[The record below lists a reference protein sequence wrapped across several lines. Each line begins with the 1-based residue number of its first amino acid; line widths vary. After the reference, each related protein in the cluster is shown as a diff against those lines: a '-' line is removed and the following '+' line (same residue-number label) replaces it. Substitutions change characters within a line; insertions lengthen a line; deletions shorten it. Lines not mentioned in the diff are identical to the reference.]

1 MSKENSSISK
11 DVAFGFLPA
20 SKSDRIFNLRDLI
33 LVQVVI
39 GLSSFGLLTGGYTGT
54 MLDAKQSL
62 AAILF
67 GNAFP
72 MLLIVP
78 ITLYF
83 ARYGIDTFVG
93 FRSSLGY
100 LGSNIFFFVFL
111 ILTLGYISIALF
123 MSGQA
128 LAEAAN
134 WMGMP
139 DIFSSQ
145 ATGAPFFS
153 ILLFICAF
161 LVTVRGP
168 IAIQKYTAV
177 AVPVFMVLMF
187 GLLAIVLFGQGFT
200 NVAHI
205 LPSEPFE
212 STSRSFATALELNI
226 GLGFSWLPYLGQY
239 SRLSKTEGG
248 AFKAGFYS
256 YGIIVCIAALVGALA
271 ALVAGSLNPSD
282 WMFSIAGS
290 WGGFIG
296 LILLSVGNVGAGIF
310 LMYSQAVSFKTVFP
324 KKSWMIAMGTTVP
337 TIFLL
342 LSSTFYDAFGSF
354 IAVISFIMA
363 VLGGIVVAD
372 YFFVKRQ
379 RISIRD
385 LYDTQGSYT
394 YWKGINPSAV
404 LTVVI
409 GTIVYWAL
417 YNPLTFEASDFFL
430 YTAAGIPTYFV
441 ALVTYY
447 VSSKYIFRFEV
458 DMERTSVELKEA
470 K

>member
-20 SKSDRIFNLRDLI
+20 SKNDRIFNLRDLI

-139 DIFSSQ
+139 TIFSSQ

-168 IAIQKYTAV
+168 VAIQKYTAV

-187 GLLAIVLFGQGFT
+187 GLLAIVLFGQGFPK
-200 NVAHI
+200 VAHI

-212 STSRSFATALELNI
+212 TSSRSFATAL
-226 GLGFSWLPYLGQY
+226 
-239 SRLSKTEGG
+239 
-248 AFKAGFYS
+248 
-256 YGIIVCIAALVGALA
+256 
-271 ALVAGSLNPSD
+271 
-282 WMFSIAGS
+282 
-290 WGGFIG
+290 
-296 LILLSVGNVGAGIF
+296 
-310 LMYSQAVSFKTVFP
+310 
-324 KKSWMIAMGTTVP
+324 
-337 TIFLL
+337 
-342 LSSTFYDAFGSF
+342 
-354 IAVISFIMA
+354 
-363 VLGGIVVAD
+363 
-372 YFFVKRQ
+372 
-379 RISIRD
+379 
-385 LYDTQGSYT
+385 
-394 YWKGINPSAV
+394 
-404 LTVVI
+404 
-409 GTIVYWAL
+409 
-417 YNPLTFEASDFFL
+417 
-430 YTAAGIPTYFV
+430 
-441 ALVTYY
+441 
-447 VSSKYIFRFEV
+447 
-458 DMERTSVELKEA
+458 
-470 K
+470 

>member
-20 SKSDRIFNLRDLI
+20 SKGDRIFNLRDLI

-39 GLSSFGLLTGGYTGT
+39 GLSSFGLLTGGYTGN
-54 MLDAKQSL
+54 MLDAKHSL

-100 LGSNIFFFVFL
+100 IGSNIFFFIFL

-134 WMGMP
+134 WVGTP
-139 DIFSSQ
+139 AFLSSQ
-145 ATGAPFFS
+145 TTGAPFFS

-161 LVTVRGP
+161 MVTVGGP
-168 IAIQKYTAV
+168 VAIQKYTAI
-177 AVPVFMVLMF
+177 AVPAFFVLMF
-187 GLLAIVLFGQGFT
+187 GILAIVIFGKGFT
-200 NVAHI
+200 NVAD
-205 LPSEPFE
+205 LVPSEPFE
-212 STSRSFATALELNI
+212 TSSRSFATALELNI

-296 LILLSVGNVGAGIF
+296 LILLSVGNVGAAIF

-324 KKSWMIAMGTTVP
+324 KKSWMVAMGTTVP
-337 TIFLL
+337 TVFLL

-363 VLGGIVVAD
+363 VIGGIVVSD

-379 RISIRD
+379 HISLRD

-394 YWKGINPSAV
+394 YWKGVNPSSI
-404 LTVVI
+404 LTVII
-409 GTIVYWAL
+409 GTIVYWVL
-417 YNPLTFEASDFFL
+417 YNPMTFESSNLFL

-447 VSSKYIFRFEV
+447 CSSKYIFRYEV
-458 DMERTSVELKEA
+458 DMGRSSIQLKEA